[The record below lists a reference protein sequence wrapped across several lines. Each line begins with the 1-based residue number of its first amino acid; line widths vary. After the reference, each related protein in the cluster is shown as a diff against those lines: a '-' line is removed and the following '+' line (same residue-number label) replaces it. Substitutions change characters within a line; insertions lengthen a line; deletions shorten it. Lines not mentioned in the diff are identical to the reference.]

1 MQLPSVPR
9 LVLLCGK
16 KLSSFNDK
24 EWFNLASETI
34 NQRGTGYS
42 RKGVKVFALLEN
54 SVIK

>member
-9 LVLLCGK
+9 SVLLCRMK
-16 KLSSFNDK
+16 HSSFNDK
-24 EWFNLASETI
+24 EWFNLLSETI

>member
-16 KLSSFNDK
+16 KHCSFNDN
-24 EWFNLASETI
+24 ELYNFASETI

-42 RKGVKVFALLEN
+42 RNGVKVFALPEN

>member
-16 KLSSFNDK
+16 KHCSFNDN
-24 EWFNLASETI
+24 ELYNLASETI
-34 NQRGTGYS
+34 NQLDTGYS
-42 RKGVKVFALLEN
+42 RKGVEVFALLEN